1 MFPLNAHRRR
11 TITAAAAAA
20 AAAAAPARLRAGFTL
35 VEILT
40 VVLILGIAS
49 AIIAP
54 QIGSRN
60 DLKARAA
67 ARVLVSDLIY
77 AQNLAIAQQKWM
89 YVKFDAAAENYR
101 LMDKAGPA
109 IDNTIQNPVTK
120 DPFVIQLG
128 PAGSSRMADVR
139 IQSATFN
146 GVDTAYRPEFTLAF
160 DELGTPY
167 VYCYDLIGTNE
178 MLDGAVVL
186 QCGNHTIT
194 VTVERYTGE
203 IGVTE

>member
-1 MFPLNAHRRR
+1 MSMSSLDNAQPRRPARRR
-11 TITAAAAAA
+11 
-20 AAAAAPARLRAGFTL
+20 GFTL

-67 ARVLVSDLIY
+67 ARVLVSDLLY

-89 YVKFDAAAENYR
+89 YVKFDAAGESYR
-101 LMDKAGPA
+101 LATAPGTAASTTP
-109 IDNTIQNPVTK
+109 ITNPVTK
-120 DPFVIQLG
+120 DPFVTQFG
-128 PAGSSRMADVR
+128 PAGGSRMSDVR
-139 IQSATFN
+139 IQSAVFN
-146 GVDTAYRPEFTLAF
+146 GVDTLYQNDFTLAF

-167 VYCYDLIGTNE
+167 VYCYDQANTNE
-178 MLDGAVVL
+178 MLNGTVVL
-186 QCGNHTIT
+186 QCGSHAVT

-203 IGVTE
+203 IGVSE